1 MTLSCDD
8 KRWYHLVPYSHQQSA
23 ISFFSP
29 SISSPLAGRLKCYPN
44 RVAAGKDQSYTA
56 ASLLLGSLHGA
67 ALAAGLLEN
76 ACAPGPDDALR
87 REVVREL
94 ARDLKGELEVL
105 AAQAEEATSAAGI
118 EVVEGALRAADV
130 ANLAASA
137 LQELS
142 RARTLEAAVATHLA
156 AGAARALSALAG
168 TAAKDLPDTEHAR
181 NALKD
186 VRGAAWRARLAS
198 GQVDELLEEIG

>member
-8 KRWYHLVPYSHQQSA
+8 KRWYRLVPYSHQQPA
-23 ISFFSP
+23 ISIFFP
-29 SISSPLAGRLKCYPN
+29 SISSPIADRLKCYPN
-44 RVAAGKDQSYTA
+44 RVAAGEDQSYTA

-67 ALAAGLLEN
+67 ALAAELLEN
-76 ACAPGPDDALR
+76 ACSSGSEDALR
-87 REVVREL
+87 REVIRDL

-105 AAQAEEATSAAGI
+105 AARAEETTSAV

-137 LQELS
+137 LPELS
-142 RARTLEAAVATHLA
+142 RAHTLEAAAATHLA
-156 AGAARALSALAG
+156 AGAARALSALA
-168 TAAKDLPDTEHAR
+168 TAKDLPDTEHAR